1 MGKYL
6 TCFLAHGGPP
16 EVLISCL
23 TGLDPP
29 IRHGRRGVCGWD
41 VLLEN
46 QDKDTVRTVLGLSTH
61 APQDAPATFLLRRT
75 AL

>member
-1 MGKYL
+1 M
-6 TCFLAHGGPP
+6 
-16 EVLISCL
+16 
-23 TGLDPP
+23 
-29 IRHGRRGVCGWD
+29 CGWD

-46 QDKDTVRTVLGLSTH
+46 QDKDRVSTVLGLSTH

>member
-1 MGKYL
+1 M
-6 TCFLAHGGPP
+6 
-16 EVLISCL
+16 
-23 TGLDPP
+23 
-29 IRHGRRGVCGWD
+29 CGWD